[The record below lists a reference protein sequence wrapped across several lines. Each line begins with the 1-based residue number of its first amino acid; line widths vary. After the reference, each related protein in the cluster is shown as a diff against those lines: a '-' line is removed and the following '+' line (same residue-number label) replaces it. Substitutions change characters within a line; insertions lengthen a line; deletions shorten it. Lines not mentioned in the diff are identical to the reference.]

1 MMKHISGRFPCC
13 CGRLILEMVST
24 YTHQIDTKFSFN
36 TLSSNRTLK
45 YWVIMIPLKRLSL

>member
-45 YWVIMIPLKRLSL
+45 Y